1 MIVLAMRTHIPV
13 SAWLAEPAH
22 ILETAVEMMLEQ
34 IEAEQEQN
42 REVRKRGR

>member
-1 MIVLAMRTHIPV
+1 MLAMRTHIPV

-34 IEAEQEQN
+34 IEAEQDENKEAQ
-42 REVRKRGR
+42 RGR